1 MQWQYVSRAIYGN
14 AMRSAIGIIINWCNI
29 LLQCSLVAIYWTSA
43 MCNWW
48 LVWGQDFIIER
59 GQSLCAICRWTAP
72 GYTSC
77 ICMCI
82 CVYLCICVFLC
93 FYVIEFVYLHLS
105 CCVIFFFVYLHLC
118 ICFCICVFVFVYLQG
133 LVCNL
138 QLNRPRLNRLLQ
150 LKESLAGRW
159 MRIDRIR

>member
-14 AMRSAIGIIINWCNI
+14 AMRSATGIIINRCNI
-29 LLQCSLVAIYWTSA
+29 LLQCSLAAIYWTSA

-48 LVWGQDFIIER
+48 LVWGQDFIIEH

-82 CVYLCICVFLC
+82 CVYLYLL
-93 FYVIEFVYLHLS
+93 FYILGFDDPGLPCAIGVVSALVRGDAKLS
-105 CCVIFFFVYLHLC
+105 NEHRPGASRWAPTLLARRTILGHW
-118 ICFCICVFVFVYLQG
+118 G
-133 LVCNL
+133 SKA
-138 QLNRPRLNRLLQ
+138 LNRIF
-150 LKESLAGRW
+150 SGHS
-159 MRIDRIR
+159 I